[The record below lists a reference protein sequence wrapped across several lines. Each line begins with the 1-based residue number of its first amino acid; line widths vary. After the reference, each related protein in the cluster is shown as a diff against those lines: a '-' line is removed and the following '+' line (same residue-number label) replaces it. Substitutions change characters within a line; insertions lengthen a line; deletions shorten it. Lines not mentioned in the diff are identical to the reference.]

1 MSMHPAHQT
10 SPPSALQ
17 SRIYYPAPAYPVRTW
32 ASSAYPMSSA
42 VISAGLLGTVIGG
55 STAMALDLHR
65 IQEGRMTL
73 SQAFTDSLAKGAGV
87 GVATA
92 AATAVARAV
101 GGGPVLSLAV
111 IIATATGVGYV
122 LNSVGKSAAAKTAE
136 DKK

>member
-1 MSMHPAHQT
+1 MSMHPHYQT
-10 SPPSALQ
+10 PQIANPPQTHL
-17 SRIYYPAPAYPVRTW
+17 AYPVYPART
-32 ASSAYPMSSA
+32 AFPYPYPGTTA
-42 VISAGLLGTVIGG
+42 LLSAGLLGTVIGG
-55 STAMALDLHR
+55 AAAMAVDLHK

-73 SQAFTDSLAKGAGV
+73 AQAFTDSLAKGAGV

-122 LNSVGKSAAAKTAE
+122 LNTVGKSAAAKTAE
-136 DKK
+136 EKK